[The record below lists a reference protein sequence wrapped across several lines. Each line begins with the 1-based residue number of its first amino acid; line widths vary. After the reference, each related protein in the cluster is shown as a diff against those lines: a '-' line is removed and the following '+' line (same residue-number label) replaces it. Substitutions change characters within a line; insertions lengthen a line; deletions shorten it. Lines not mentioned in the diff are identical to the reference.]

1 MGRAFL
7 FNRGVLGGPGSEN
20 FPLSHQ
26 GVAVDRTTAH
36 GSLGSHSG
44 LKSLNREW
52 GLFLTLQ
59 LKHHPGAGTR
69 GTRGPQRGCR
79 AN

>member
-1 MGRAFL
+1 MGGAFL

-20 FPLSHQ
+20 FPLFHQ
-26 GVAVDRTTAH
+26 GVAVDRTMAH
-36 GSLGSHSG
+36 GSLASLSG

-52 GLFLTLQ
+52 SLFLTPQ
-59 LKHHPGAGTR
+59 LKHHPGAWTR

-79 AN
+79 AS